1 MFQDIRYAQLGKGTS
16 GKWAKREVHL
26 HDEEDWTPF
35 VSNASDLN
43 KGMIQSDLLQDHLQE
58 IMLDCETGMT

>member
-1 MFQDIRYAQLGKGTS
+1 MHNQGKALVENE
-16 GKWAKREVHL
+16 AKREVHL

-35 VSNASDLN
+35 VSDLN